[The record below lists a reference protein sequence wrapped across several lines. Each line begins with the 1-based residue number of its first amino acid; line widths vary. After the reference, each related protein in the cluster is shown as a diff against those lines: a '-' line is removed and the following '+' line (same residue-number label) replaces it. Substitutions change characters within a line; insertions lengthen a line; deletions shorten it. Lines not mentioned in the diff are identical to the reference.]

1 MEFLQNLLPI
11 IIYFLLI
18 GLLIV
23 GIVLGIKTIIA
34 LSKMEKVIDD
44 VNEKMEKLNPIFS
57 FIDFTSTKITS
68 VADKIADLAGSAIG
82 KLFSKKKSRKELKN
96 EEDD

>member
-1 MEFLQNLLPI
+1 MEALGNILPI
-11 IIYFLLI
+11 IIYILLI
-18 GLLIV
+18 ILLAV

-57 FIDFTSTKITS
+57 FIDFTSTKLTTA
-68 VADKIADLAGSAIG
+68 ADRIADVAGSLLS